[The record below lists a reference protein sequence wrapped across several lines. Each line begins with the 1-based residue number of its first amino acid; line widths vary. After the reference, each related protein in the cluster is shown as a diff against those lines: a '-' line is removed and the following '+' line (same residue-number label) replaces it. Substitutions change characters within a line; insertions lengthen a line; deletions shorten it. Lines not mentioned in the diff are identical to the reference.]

1 MRYIYDERTQ
11 IAQGREQIY
20 AIREDTGERIL
31 IDSYD
36 ERVYG
41 QPVFWKMGKQALSFF
56 LELNS
61 AQSSAIFVYL
71 ISNMSTKDNIVNATF
86 EEISK
91 GANVAYKTVSRTME
105 QFRDC
110 DFIRLIRRGKWMVNP
125 SMFYR
130 GKPWVH
136 GKLRAKYYAID
147 KENNS

>member
-1 MRYIYDERTQ
+1 MRYVYDKGNQ
-11 IAQGREQIY
+11 VAQGREQIY
-20 AIREDTGERIL
+20 AVREDTGERIL

-41 QPVFWKMGKQALSFF
+41 QPSFWKMEKPALDFF
-56 LELNS
+56 LQLNS
-61 AQSSAIFVYL
+61 AQASAIFVFF
-71 ISNMSTKDNIVNATF
+71 ISNMGTKDNEVDATF

-110 DFIRLIRRGKWMVNP
+110 DFVRLIRRGKWMVNP

-147 KENNS
+147 KEVNS